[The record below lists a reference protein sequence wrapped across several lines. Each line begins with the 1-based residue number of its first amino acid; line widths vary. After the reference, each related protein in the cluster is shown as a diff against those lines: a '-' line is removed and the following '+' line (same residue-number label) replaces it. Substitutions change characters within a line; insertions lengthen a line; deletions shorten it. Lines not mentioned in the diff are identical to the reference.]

1 MTVQEK
7 LDDLDGRLQQLSHI
21 INESAGRGNREFT
34 DIDRRLSVIEE
45 MLKTLGTAAVAL
57 LGKSVGAAESP

>member
-34 DIDRRLSVIEE
+34 DN
-45 MLKTLGTAAVAL
+45 
-57 LGKSVGAAESP
+57 